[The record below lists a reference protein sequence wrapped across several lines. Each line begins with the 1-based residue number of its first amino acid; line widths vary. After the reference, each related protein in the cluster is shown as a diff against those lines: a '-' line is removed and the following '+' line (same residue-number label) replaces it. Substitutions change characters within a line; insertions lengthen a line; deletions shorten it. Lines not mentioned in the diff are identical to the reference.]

1 METIKKYKLLTKHP
15 KDEFIDLN
23 VGVKLDSHQVTRF
36 LNEQDKYIEKL
47 ETQNKRVLE
56 KLELITKS
64 NQELEQENYF
74 LKEKNK
80 SLIDEEE
87 HISKKMQ
94 EVGFDNIEDLCKSQ
108 KELQDYTENT
118 ANLIDKLTEDS
129 VFASTQL
136 AIEELKKLKEN
147 AWQSA
152 TDISQLIDYTEL
164 AKIVD
169 NQIKEL
175 KGEK

>member
-36 LNEQDKYIEKL
+36 LNEQDKYIEEL

-80 SLIDEEE
+80 ALIDEEE
-87 HISKKMQ
+87 YISKKMQ

-108 KELQDYTENT
+108 KEL
-118 ANLIDKLTEDS
+118 
-129 VFASTQL
+129 
-136 AIEELKKLKEN
+136 
-147 AWQSA
+147 
-152 TDISQLIDYTEL
+152 
-164 AKIVD
+164 
-169 NQIKEL
+169 
-175 KGEK
+175 